1 MSSVVKTDG
10 AKAVDAHVKKHTNGA
25 RCPLSSESASEGSGR
40 KDEYPADENRIVGLI
55 VSFADNMR
63 INQVRILL
71 RAELDAAISDTLFN
85 KHQNDVVGK
94 KHCSARQC
102 IPVSLVR
109 FFL

>member
-1 MSSVVKTDG
+1 MAQDV
-10 AKAVDAHVKKHTNGA
+10 
-25 RCPLSSESASEGSGR
+25 PLSSESASEGSGR